1 MGFLKP
7 KIPTPPPAPNP
18 ASPAMDAMSA
28 ESLIGTADPYSSSRS
43 LISTSSR
50 GLGRR
55 ASTQRTSLIGG
66 GR

>member
-7 KIPTPPPAPNP
+7 KIPTPPPAPKPPN
-18 ASPAMDAMSA
+18 PAMDPLDA
-28 ESLIGTADPYSSSRS
+28 ESLLSPEGAFTSARS

-50 GLGRR
+50 GLRRR

-66 GR
+66 